1 MDALVSLYHYL
12 KNHRFFFAD
21 SDRTAVHK
29 LFKVLAP
36 RFKDFT
42 TSYSKMFRQ
51 PTKIIT
57 NFSGDIAGRYGD
69 YVTVELKGNPYPKL
83 QYSNT
88 IPNKKTIHNVLLA
101 EAAKDY
107 RLRTK

>member
-1 MDALVSLYHYL
+1 
-12 KNHRFFFAD
+12 
-21 SDRTAVHK
+21 
-29 LFKVLAP
+29 
-36 RFKDFT
+36 
-42 TSYSKMFRQ
+42 MFHQ

-57 NFSGDIAGRYGD
+57 NFSGNLVARYGN

-88 IPNKKTIHNVLLA
+88 TPNKKTIHNVLLA